1 MKNSFS
7 QSFYQLSLS
16 LAPKYLCKSILADMP
31 WSCWKWVAGWQLALF
46 SCYSLCPIVL
56 STSPCS
62 RDDCPTAMLRS
73 RPVTWQCLGKRC
85 TCKAEVQGGCWN
97 AWLCSCCEL
106 GELRLMTCF
115 AEPCAVRTGVGFFFL
130 FIIFL
135 YCFYWII
142 QSLFCYYICLLYNFS
157 VFKNMF
163 SFPDA
168 CTVCFLWI
176 ADF

>member
-1 MKNSFS
+1 MKNSFKV
-7 QSFYQLSLS
+7 FINFPYHW
-16 LAPKYLCKSILADMP
+16 APKYLCKSILGDMP

-62 RDDCPTAMLRS
+62 REDCPTPMLRS
-73 RPVTWQCLGKRC
+73 RPVTRRCLGKRR

-115 AEPCAVRTGVGFFFL
+115 AEPCAVRTGVGVFFYL
-130 FIIFL
+130 L
-135 YCFYWII
+135 YFCIAFTESF
-142 QSLFCYYICLLYNFS
+142 SLYFAITCLLYNFS

-163 SFPDA
+163 SFPDV